1 VWARGQST
9 FHRTSL
15 AARSRCHLAS
25 QGCCSQV
32 APCFGK
38 TRVRS
43 ATKLE
48 AQRFP
53 ATLNEEAHAARQEE
67 NALLVVACTG
77 CLPEEDVVLA
87 A

>member
-1 VWARGQST
+1 M
-9 FHRTSL
+9 
-15 AARSRCHLAS
+15 
-25 QGCCSQV
+25 
-32 APCFGK
+32 
-38 TRVRS
+38 RS

-67 NALLVVACTG
+67 NALWVVACTG

>member
-1 VWARGQST
+1 MSARGQS
-9 FHRTSL
+9 
-15 AARSRCHLAS
+15 RSRCRPAS

-32 APCFGK
+32 APCFGR

-67 NALLVVACTG
+67 NALWVVACTG